1 MCVLGTL
8 GMLRLWVFAIAM
20 VLEGVES
27 GIQGCHN
34 KQVNEIK
41 WHEQNKVLIH

>member
-8 GMLRLWVFAIAM
+8 GMLRFWVFAIVM

-27 GIQGCHN
+27 RIQGWCN

-41 WHEQNKVLIH
+41 